1 MFFLTPEQQAA
12 KDAEE
17 AAEKAR
23 LEALYEANRN
33 SGGISYA
40 PVGQKK
46 QSDINMAEQRVAKE
60 KAQEEKEMWA
70 EMHQENIDHAKRE
83 GYWDYEKNEII
94 PDPYYKKPEGLFAAK
109 RREEEERKARE
120 LVYYNEER
128 SGMASSGAGMS
139 EFYEKFP
146 DQKKTSYFAPENKA
160 TGDTREWDEIK
171 EDFLSGK
178 DDGPVMHNPYL
189 GDRLDYQDKVFE
201 FMYGDAYTNREETG
215 GNIGYN
221 MIGVPDYYTDQYRV
235 PYDSPEG
242 KDFVMDVPP
251 TIEGAKSQA
260 DEFYIESLNR
270 SLEKASTDEE
280 RAQIQGLINRGAP
293 TFTSTEDFQS
303 YYDLGVAVNKNKKEL
318 LDSGVAE
325 ADIPFSAESEL
336 KDALQI
342 QEDVMANWIYFGDG
356 RNSWAVEDSAHLF
369 FKESE
374 FVEYESF
381 KEGDAF
387 LNTGTGYTRTSL
399 KNFLEDDDYF
409 LGGREGD
416 DTTYWIKNPE
426 IVKESSMSKIFNIVT
441 DIISII
447 VPQTAPI
454 IQAGKAAGA
463 GADFEEVLKAGV
475 GAWAAGKLS
484 DVAFEEVV
492 ETYVNMG
499 VPIDK
504 LSEVQQQV
512 IVDTTIDGLKGK
524 SIQDS
529 FEENAGK
536 ALVKGGADAVGEILS
551 DIDIEIGGNFETP
564 EWLEKAGDVVV
575 ATGTAIGNAVEP
587 VVKPVYEG
595 VKAVGDVVE
604 PVAKDIVDAGQQAV
618 DVVQEAVQPVSDFT
632 SDVEDDI
639 LDAGRA
645 FDDTVIDPIDD
656 VIDTFGS
663 EVVDPALQAG
673 SDVLS
678 DAEDVVSDV
687 LSEGEDILKE
697 GGRRLDDFINWEDL
711 LKGMLSGSLGGASG
725 GQRAQF
731 MPTETEGLFGKELF
745 KLKTKIEDPDSEFNP
760 TTKLRKYG

>member
-1 MFFLTPEQQAA
+1 MSIDFFKISAEGGGWYDGEFLSAAEIDARKKLKAKQQA
-12 KDAEE
+12 E
-17 AAEKAR
+17 ATGSR
-23 LEALYEANRN
+23 
-33 SGGISYA
+33 A
-40 PVGQKK
+40 PVGQKE
-46 QSDINMAEQRVAKE
+46 QAAINMAEQRKAKE
-60 KAQEEKEMWA
+60 KAQEEKEINERMI
-70 EMHQENIDHAKRE
+70 QENIRWAKDNDQ
-83 GYWDYEKNEII
+83 WDYEKNDHID
-94 PDPYYKKPEGLFAAK
+94 DPYYKKPEGLFAAK

-128 SGMASSGAGMS
+128 SGMASTGPNMS

-146 DQKKTSYFAPENKA
+146 DQKQTSYFAPENKA

-178 DDGPVMHNPYL
+178 DDGPVMHNPYQ
-189 GDRLDYQDKVFE
+189 GEGLDYRDTVFE
-201 FMYGDAYTNREETG
+201 FMYGDDYTNQRDNLGELG
-215 GNIGYN
+215 GTVGYN
-221 MIGVPDYYTDQYRV
+221 MIGVPDYYTNQYRV

-303 YYDLGVAVNKNKKEL
+303 YYDLGVEVNKNKKEL

-374 FVEYESF
+374 FVEYETF

-441 DIISII
+441 DIISIL
-447 VPQTAPI
+447 VPQSAPV

-463 GADFEEVLKAGV
+463 GADFEEVLKAG
-475 GAWAAGKLS
+475 GKAWAAGKLS

-512 IVDTTIDGLKGK
+512 IVDTTIDGLEGK

-551 DIDIEIGGNFETP
+551 DIDIEIGGEFETP

-587 VVKPVYEG
+587 IVKPVYEG

-618 DVVQEAVQPVSDFT
+618 DVVQEAVQPISDFT

-663 EVVDPALQAG
+663 EVVDPVLQAG

-678 DAEDVVSDV
+678 
-687 LSEGEDILKE
+687 EGEDWLKE
-697 GGRRLDDFINWEDL
+697 AGYVIDDIVDWEGL
-711 LKGMLSGSLGGASG
+711 AKGMLAGGLGGASG
-725 GQRAQF
+725 GQL
-731 MPTETEGLFGKELF
+731 MPTETEALFDKELF
-745 KLKTKIEDPDSEFNP
+745 KFDTEIKSTQEMLSPMMN
-760 TTKLRKYG
+760 LRKYG